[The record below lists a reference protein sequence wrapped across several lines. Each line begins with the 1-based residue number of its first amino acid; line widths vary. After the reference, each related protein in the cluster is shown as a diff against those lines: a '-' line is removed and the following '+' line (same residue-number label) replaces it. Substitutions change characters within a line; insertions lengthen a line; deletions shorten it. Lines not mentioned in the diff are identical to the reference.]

1 MLFFTYLVSI
11 CKFVNFQKDH
21 FNRKAVLIR
30 NLDMGEKAKG
40 TTKKTFLAAQ
50 LEASF
55 PVIFVKMHRKVT
67 GKEKT
72 GRYRYR
78 YHITTYGK
86 YTYGRYINS
95 YDTNTGSVL

>member
-1 MLFFTYLVSI
+1 
-11 CKFVNFQKDH
+11 
-21 FNRKAVLIR
+21 
-30 NLDMGEKAKG
+30 MGEKAKG
-40 TTKKTFLAAQ
+40 TVPTKKTFLAAQ

-67 GKEKT
+67 GKEET
-72 GRYRYR
+72 GRNIYRYR